1 MAFWEV
7 LGPRGGGAQWVM
19 GYQIKGMDSLYLPD
33 PFPAILEILLFITFF
48 KNVFPKNCPFS
59 KSLNKTLTAKS
70 HPLGSKYR
78 LKLGFILIFRHF
90 VIRKSLVPVKNQIF
104 WENDHFGFYSE
115 I

>member
-48 KNVFPKNCPFS
+48 KNVFPKNRLFS
-59 KSLNKTLTAKS
+59 KSLNKTLTASWMK
-70 HPLGSKYR
+70 LF
-78 LKLGFILIFRHF
+78 LKFCSNF
-90 VIRKSLVPVKNQIF
+90 
-104 WENDHFGFYSE
+104 
-115 I
+115 